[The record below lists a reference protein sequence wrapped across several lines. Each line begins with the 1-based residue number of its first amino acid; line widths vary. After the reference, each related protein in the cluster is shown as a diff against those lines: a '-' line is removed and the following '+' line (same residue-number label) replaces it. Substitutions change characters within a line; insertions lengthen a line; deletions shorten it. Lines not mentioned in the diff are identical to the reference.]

1 MRVSRLANYR
11 QTMAGE
17 IPYLYFG
24 FKRGPKTA
32 SGEQLVRKTLMEALD
47 RLNVKLHAAKMTV
60 KLWMIG
66 GGCMMLHLDTRESS
80 GDLDVVPRK
89 GDFPTLVRL
98 AEEVAKD
105 MQGDDKPIPADWLNG
120 DFTDQLRTLHVK
132 EADFE
137 ADPRFNWTQMQI
149 LFAKPQLMLALK
161 CFSMR
166 PTGFDRQDILA
177 LFKIVPLKNIDAL
190 YDLLDHYGDIE
201 FLADEDMLI
210 LEAMF
215 RQAKGGPA
223 VS

>member
-1 MRVSRLANYR
+1 MISRLAHHR
-11 QTMAGE
+11 QAMARE
-17 IPYLYFG
+17 IPFLYFG
-24 FKRGPKTA
+24 FKRGSKLA
-32 SGEQLVRKTLMEALD
+32 AGEQLVRKTLLEALD
-47 RLNVKLHAAKMTV
+47 RLNVKLVAAKLSV

-98 AEEVAKD
+98 AEEVAKE

-120 DFTDQLRTLHVK
+120 DFTDQLHTLKVN

-137 ADPRFNWTQMQI
+137 PDPRFHWSQMVI

-161 CFSMR
+161 CFSLR
-166 PTGFDRQDILA
+166 PTGFDKADILA
-177 LFKIVPLKNIDAL
+177 LLKIVPLKNIDAL

-201 FLADEDMLI
+201 FLADEDMIIIESL
-210 LEAMF
+210 F
-215 RQAKGGPA
+215 KQARGGQ
-223 VS
+223 